1 MVAEK
6 FQQHKSQMVPHS
18 QTGTQPNRGMLETK
32 QRHHTSQPH
41 LSNIRSHEERD
52 LKNSED
58 EEIQVGHS
66 QLLMLVTIVK
76 AVSHLKG
83 WGATTPTAGWFHR
96 YGLVRAMVE

>member
-66 QLLMLVTIVK
+66 QLLMLVTIDDIFEWILRR
-76 AVSHLKG
+76 AELSLENH
-83 WGATTPTAGWFHR
+83 HR
-96 YGLVRAMVE
+96 